1 MPPAGA
7 GKAKEAKKARRV
19 AVDSSDEEGT
29 DCPAARATHVRRPKP
44 PFSKQAIF
52 DAVLGTA
59 AYSVRSHVPSFVSPP
74 EVQKDWTQ
82 WLNSTAQTLAAVPT
96 SARALPIRMP
106 TKCIAAPVQQPSDG
120 TTVVQRD
127 LILYR
132 NPDGGASLSAH
143 ERAYGA
149 RQARRL
155 VEGMTDVDD
164 TVIIKRPEDNESE
177 TPGYRTPFYLGKVLR
192 VHFAQSIASSSTYAK
207 DAPRL
212 VSVIDVHWC
221 YPFFNG
227 APCDD
232 VRRPWKRAC
241 VGLLHEWDVACE
253 KRQACIQCRQPD
265 QSTSREWSFV
275 PSEALLEMGV
285 QMTPTTHALAAPA
298 KEKLA
303 AYSATWATA
312 LAKKGS

>member
-29 DCPAARATHVRRPKP
+29 DCPAARAMHVRRPKP

-132 NPDGGASLSAH
+132 NPDGGAARTALPIPRDDLGRVVLS
-143 ERAYGA
+143 
-149 RQARRL
+149 
-155 VEGMTDVDD
+155 DVSNG
-164 TVIIKRPEDNESE
+164 V
-177 TPGYRTPFYLGKVLR
+177 YRTVYR
-192 VHFAQSIASSSTYAK
+192 VSCLTTGYVRTHPYA
-207 DAPRL
+207 R
-212 VSVIDVHWC
+212 
-221 YPFFNG
+221 
-227 APCDD
+227 
-232 VRRPWKRAC
+232 
-241 VGLLHEWDVACE
+241 
-253 KRQACIQCRQPD
+253 
-265 QSTSREWSFV
+265 
-275 PSEALLEMGV
+275 
-285 QMTPTTHALAAPA
+285 
-298 KEKLA
+298 
-303 AYSATWATA
+303 
-312 LAKKGS
+312 